1 MKLNHFLELSLTP
14 ADSLRDILNLAVEM
28 KAARKGRPKGTP
40 DDEQPLSGRVAALMF
55 EKPSTRTRVSFDVG
69 TRQLGGQTLLL
80 SGSEIHMGR
89 NESVADTARV
99 LSRFVDLVMIRTFDA
114 GLLAELAEHSS
125 VPVINGL
132 TDSSHPCQIMADM
145 MTFEERRGSIKG
157 RKVVWSG
164 AATNVCSSLVQAAGQ
179 FGFEF
184 TYAGP
189 EGMEPEHSSSDFAR
203 SKGAEVR
210 IERDPIKAVQGADL
224 IMTDTWMSMHEID
237 SERTK
242 RRAMLEPY
250 RVDAELMSRAKPD
263 ALFMHCLPAHRE
275 EEVTSEVMDGLNSAV
290 FDEAE
295 NRLHVQK
302 SIMRWCLQL

>member
-1 MKLNHFLELSLTP
+1 MNHFLELSLTP
-14 ADSLRDILNLAVEM
+14 ADDLRDILGRAAKM
-28 KAARKGRPKGTP
+28 KAARNGRPKGMP
-40 DDEQPLSGRVAALMF
+40 DDELPLSGRIVALMF

-80 SGSEIHMGR
+80 SGPEIHMGR

-99 LSRFVDLVMIRTFDA
+99 LSRYVDLVMIRTFDS
-114 GLLAELAEHSS
+114 GLLAELADHSD

-132 TDSSHPCQIMADM
+132 TDSSHPCQIMADV

-157 RKVVWSG
+157 KKVVWSG

-189 EGMEPEHSSSDFAR
+189 EGMEPDPSSCEFAR
-203 SKGAEVR
+203 SKGAVTV
-210 IERDPIKAVQGADL
+210 IERDPVKAVQGADL
-224 IMTDTWMSMHEID
+224 VMTDTWLSMHEND
-237 SERTK
+237 SERAK
-242 RRAMLEPY
+242 RRNMLEPY

-275 EEVTSEVMDGLNSAV
+275 EEVTSEVMDGSNSAV

-302 SIMRWCLQL
+302 SIMRWCLEL